1 MQLEPQHVD
10 RNVSPTEYKQFGDK
24 LLVTSVFHTIQGE
37 GVWAGYVAT
46 FTRLAGCNFGA
57 KGAVTSSATAVTESG
72 EIQVPDTCRFCD
84 TFFSFAEGTPL
95 SFDEVHDRIVK
106 AQGATPCNRIVITGG
121 EPMIQKNVV
130 AFTEYLNNKGYSVQF
145 ETNGAFYLP
154 IPASPSKTI
163 ENIIVCSPKMGA
175 ANKYSA
181 LRPDV
186 FARADCLK
194 FVVEREGKFNYIPDY
209 AFEFAATGKPVYVSP
224 INVYLREVRRGE
236 VPCFFTE
243 GLYDLNTC
251 RDNYKYAAELSMK
264 YGFILNLQKH
274 LFLGLE

>member
-10 RNVSPTEYKQFGDK
+10 RNVSPIEYKQFGDK

-37 GVWAGYVAT
+37 GPWAGFVSSFA
-46 FTRLAGCNFGA
+46 RLAGCNFGRKA
-57 KGAVTSSATAVTESG
+57 SG
-72 EIQVPDTCRFCD
+72 TIMTDAGEVQVPDTCRFCD
-84 TFFSFAEGTPL
+84 TFFAFAEGTPL
-95 SFDEVHDRIVK
+95 TFDEILERIIQ
-106 AQGATPCNRIVITGG
+106 AQGDIPCNRIVITGG

-154 IPASPSKTI
+154 IPESPSKTV
-163 ENIIVCSPKMGA
+163 ENLIVCSPKMGA
-175 ANKYSA
+175 PTKYSE

-186 FARADCLK
+186 FARASCLK
-194 FVVEREGKFNYIPDY
+194 FVVEREGKFDYIPSY
-209 AFEFAATGKPVYVSP
+209 ATEFAKTGKPVYVSP
-224 INVYLREVRRGE
+224 INVYKRAVRRGE
-236 VPCFFTE
+236 VPNFFDQTLFDYE
-243 GLYDLNTC
+243 ACET
-251 RDNYKYAAELSMK
+251 NYKYAAELCMK